1 MKKNPFEQFGTAD
14 VKEVN
19 KGAIYNALNQNYD
32 NGGNKISKTGAEIK
46 KQILEVVLPNL
57 KAYYDEKVAKIEDL
71 LTKVGMAPTEE
82 FCCYKGIKID
92 MPYKKYKWDE
102 LQMPKQDV
110 LEKSVF
116 VEFAQPDEADD
127 VEAVEEE
134 KIEEIVIPNLP
145 QSQAE
150 KDAREQ
156 YNECVNDLY
165 DLLLD
170 VKTCDVI
177 VNNMKSEDIWWLT
190 VNQLLALCFETK

>member
-1 MKKNPFEQFGTAD
+1 MKKNPFEQFGSAS

-19 KGAIYNALNQNYD
+19 KGAIYNALNQSYENS
-32 NGGNKISKTGAEIK
+32 GNKLSKTGAEIK
-46 KQILEVVLPNL
+46 KQILEVTLPNL

-92 MPYKKYKWDE
+92 FPYKKYKWDE
-102 LQMPKQDV
+102 LQMPKQDI

-116 VEFAQPDEADD
+116 VEFAQPEKEA
-127 VEAVEEE
+127 ENEGVEEV
-134 KIEEIVIPNLP
+134 EEIVVQNLP

-150 KDAREQ
+150 RDAREE
-156 YNECVNDLY
+156 YNQSINDLY

-177 VNNMKSEDIWWLT
+177 VNNMKDEDIWYLS